1 MYVLNFLITF
11 DPLVNKVTCQFAVL
25 SVRRKLI
32 IQKKKERNIVK
43 KGVVNQH
50 EIYVCIMI
58 RLLCEGQPTV
68 FVLF

>member
-32 IQKKKERNIVK
+32 IQKKERKIVK
-43 KGVVNQH
+43 KGAVNQH